1 MAEERGKKIG
11 KELEFFFLL
20 SLCWIVL
27 FDLECSERRAL
38 CNISS
43 THMAVCVTA
52 KHTGGVV
59 AVVMVAVA
67 VVAVAAAAAAAGC
80 YSEGGRGRRGSGVAT
95 GPWTTV

>member
-1 MAEERGKKIG
+1 MAEEREKKSARSW
-11 KELEFFFLL
+11 KFFFFFP
-20 SLCWIVL
+20 SAVL

-59 AVVMVAVA
+59 AVVMVAV
-67 VVAVAAAAAAAGC
+67 VVVAAAAVGC
-80 YSEGGRGRRGSGVAT
+80 YGEGGG
-95 GPWTTV
+95 

>member
-1 MAEERGKKIG
+1 MAEETGKKNQQGTG
-11 KELEFFFLL
+11 KKKMFLL

-52 KHTGGVV
+52 KHTGGS
-59 AVVMVAVA
+59 
-67 VVAVAAAAAAAGC
+67 G
-80 YSEGGRGRRGSGVAT
+80 SSGGGGGGGWGGGGGGSGGGSGSGVLR
-95 GPWTTV
+95 